1 MQIVNGFV
9 GRKLNAIAIRQ
20 KCDRRVF
27 SCGRTTI
34 APVLM
39 IWLLVKATL
48 GYMQTFRNAEVIPK

>member
-1 MQIVNGFV
+1 MQIVNGVV
-9 GRKLNAIAIRQ
+9 GRNPNAIAIRQ

-48 GYMQTFRNAEVIPK
+48 DHRQTFRNAG